1 MNLKMIFMLKEQSR
15 TLMRTAL
22 FSFLYFILLLPP
34 GK

>member
-1 MNLKMIFMLKEQSR
+1 MNLKMIFMLKEQGS

-22 FSFLYFILLLPP
+22 SFFYSILLLPP

>member
-1 MNLKMIFMLKEQSR
+1 MNLKMIFMLKEQGS

-22 FSFLYFILLLPP
+22 SFFLYSILLLPP

>member
-1 MNLKMIFMLKEQSR
+1 MNLKMIFMLRKQDS

-22 FSFLYFILLLPP
+22 SFFYFILLLPP